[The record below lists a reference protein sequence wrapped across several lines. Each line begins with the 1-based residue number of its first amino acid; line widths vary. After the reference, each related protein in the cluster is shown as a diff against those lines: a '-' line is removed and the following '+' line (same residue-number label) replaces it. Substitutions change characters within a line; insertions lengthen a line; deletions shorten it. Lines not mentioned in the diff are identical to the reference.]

1 MMKEGI
7 AAAVFSCVLLAGCS
21 KADSGKQAVSSPA
34 HEKPAQGSE
43 GQTPYYDGLIEEYQR
58 LLAEDPNN
66 LAVLIALGN
75 ANYNSSRWKEAIAS
89 YRRALGIDPRNSDV
103 RTDMGTAYRNM
114 GMSDRALAEYRTALE
129 HDPGNQN
136 ARYNMGI
143 VYAYDKRD
151 YQAAIH
157 VWEDVL
163 RVSPNYPQSDRMRAC
178 ITTFKKVLKEG
189 P

>member
-7 AAAVFSCVLLAGCS
+7 AATVFSCVLLFGCS
-21 KADSGKQAVSSPA
+21 KEDGGRKAASSPA
-34 HEKPAQGSE
+34 HEKAAQESAV
-43 GQTPYYDGLIEEYQR
+43 QTPYYDGLIEEYQR

-66 LAVLIALGN
+66 LAVMIALGN
-75 ANYNSSRWKEAIAS
+75 AYYNCGRWKEAVTN
-89 YRRALGIDPRNSDV
+89 YRRALGIDPGNSDV

-114 GMSDRALAEYRTALE
+114 GLSNRALVEYRTALE

-151 YQAAIH
+151 YHAAIR
-157 VWEDVL
+157 VWEDIL